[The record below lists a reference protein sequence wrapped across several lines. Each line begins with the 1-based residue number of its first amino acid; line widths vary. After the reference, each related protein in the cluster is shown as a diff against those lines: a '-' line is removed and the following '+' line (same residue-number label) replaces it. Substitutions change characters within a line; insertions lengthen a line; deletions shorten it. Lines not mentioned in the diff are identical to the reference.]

1 MLNRTLK
8 TLALI
13 VFVSSAASSALAQ
26 SSQQAFKVVVPTGL
40 SITAP
45 VAAQIVHDETNDEQ
59 QFPAQEWIV
68 KGNASAGLNVTFATQ
83 DTFKHTSGNYQ
94 RNARLSLGLGA
105 TQGPATWQ
113 ITKATDVTD
122 YAANDQIADV
132 TASSNGV
139 GRANLA
145 LTVAFVTEEFGVF
158 AAGDYDMT
166 VVGTVA
172 AN

>member
-8 TLALI
+8 TLAL
-13 VFVSSAASSALAQ
+13 VVLVSIAANTASAQTA
-26 SSQQAFKVVVPTGL
+26 QQAFKVVVPTGL

-45 VAAQIVHDETNDEQ
+45 AAAQITHNESNDEQ
-59 QFPAQEWIV
+59 PFPAQEWIV
-68 KGNASAGLNVTFATQ
+68 KGNAPAGLNVTFATQ

-113 ITKATDVTD
+113 VTKATDVTD
-122 YAANDQIADV
+122 YATSDQVADV

-166 VVGTVA
+166 VIGTVA